1 MKRDYWAFFVL
12 VLFISLGKAQDFTI
26 TGKVLD
32 MDQNPIPLANVLLKD
47 QDSVLVSGTATDEEG
62 LFRFA
67 NLPAGRYLI
76 SASYILNPS
85 QVIALELTSDQDVG
99 ILTITEE
106 AQALEG
112 VTVTYEKPRLERFP
126 DRLVFN
132 VANTAIVD
140 GTIWE
145 LLKATPS
152 LTMAKGQLSV
162 KGNTAITVLIND
174 RRVNLPAKDLE
185 NLLSGASAGSVE
197 AIEVITNPPAKY
209 SAEDGVL
216 INIKMG
222 KNLVAGYNGAVF
234 NRYRQAVFAKHTVGT
249 DHYFKGK
256 KTDFSV
262 NYSFSKD
269 KWLTRYTDITNFPEN
284 GALGGLWTADQDRIF
299 RSDRHNLSTFF
310 DYSPNERNTF
320 SFSSINVLTPKIGVT
335 DDSRTVINGADGG
348 LRSTFE
354 TTNTSGR
361 DQLNLSFYGDWTHRF
376 KKEGAELSLLSHYT
390 FYDKSD
396 AQALNTDF
404 FDGAG
409 SLTGENDFTTASQQ
423 KINLYTLQLDY
434 STPLGTASRLE
445 TGLRYAGIASKST
458 ILQQG
463 FDRDQP
469 GINPT
474 EAGVFDYDE
483 AIYAAY
489 LSFNTQWDKWKLRSG
504 LRAEQTETVGN
515 LDIANGPNE
524 NSYLELFPSFSLQH
538 LFNDQNNLTLQYAR
552 RIDRPRYDYINPF
565 QYFQNNFTVFEGNP
579 NLLPAIRNRLTLV
592 YAFNKNYTVE
602 LFYEDDASKFN
613 EQVFQDNDAN
623 LLRFIS
629 DNLDGSFNYGIDG
642 TYSLDLTE
650 RWYSYLLVAYFYRR
664 DTFRDLES
672 QVLVENA
679 VNTFIARANQSF
691 TLLKDKS
698 LLADLSFFYQ
708 SPMVNGNRRMDGIS
722 MLDFNLRKT
731 FWNKAASLSLGIED
745 IFNQGNFFSRR
756 QFLDQNNTTF
766 TRKENRLLTVGF
778 RYKFG
783 NTKIRDNYKR
793 KNLDERQRI

>member
-1 MKRDYWAFFVL
+1 MKRDYWTFFIL
-12 VLFISLGKAQDFTI
+12 VLLFSLGNAQEFSL

-32 MDQNPIPLANVLLKD
+32 AEQNPIPLANVLLKD
-47 QDSVLVSGTATDEEG
+47 QDSVLFKGTATDDEG
-62 LFRFA
+62 LFRFK
-67 NLPAGRYLI
+67 NIPAGSYFI
-76 SASYILNPS
+76 SASYILNQS
-85 QVIALELTSDQDVG
+85 QEIRVEVAADIHVG
-99 ILTITEE
+99 TLTILESAQVLEE
-106 AQALEG
+106 
-112 VTVTYEKPRLERFP
+112 VTVTYEKPKLERLP

-152 LTMAKGQLSV
+152 LTIVKGQLSV

-174 RRVNLPAKDLE
+174 RRVNLPAADLE

-197 AIEVITNPPAKY
+197 SIEVITNPPAKY

-269 KWLTRYTDITNFPEN
+269 KWLTRYTDITNFPQT
-284 GALGGLWTADQDRIF
+284 GTLGGIWTANQERIL
-299 RSDRHNLSTFF
+299 RRDRHNLSTFF
-310 DYSPNERNTF
+310 DYTPNERNTF
-320 SFSSINVLTPKIGVT
+320 SFSSINVLAPKIGVT
-335 DDSRTVINGADGG
+335 DDSRTVINDANGT
-348 LRSTFE
+348 LSSTFE

-361 DQLNLSFYGDWTHRF
+361 DQLNLSFYGDWTHKF
-376 KKEGAELSLLSHYT
+376 KKEGAQLSLLSHYT
-390 FYDKSD
+390 FYDNSD
-396 AQALNTDF
+396 DQALNTDF
-404 FDGAG
+404 FDQNGA
-409 SLTGENDFTTASQQ
+409 LTGENNFTTASQQ
-423 KINLYTLQLDY
+423 KINLFTMQLDY
-434 STPLGTASRLE
+434 ATPMGTASQLE
-445 TGLRYAGIASKST
+445 TGLRYAGIDSRST
-458 ILQQG
+458 ILQEG
-463 FDRDQP
+463 FDRNQP

-474 EAGVFDYDE
+474 EAGIFDYDE

-515 LDIANGPNE
+515 LDIANAPNV
-524 NSYLELFPSFSLQH
+524 NSYLELFPSFSLQY
-538 LFNDQNNLTLQYAR
+538 LPNENNNLTLQYAR

-592 YAFNKNYTVE
+592 HTFNQNYTVE
-602 LFYEDDASKFN
+602 LFYEDYANKFN

-629 DNLDGSFNYGIDG
+629 DNLDDSFNYGIDG
-642 TYSLDLTE
+642 TYSLDITE

-672 QVLVENA
+672 QILVENG

-731 FWNKAASLSLGIED
+731 FWNKAGSLSLGIED

-756 QFLDQNNTTF
+756 QFLDQDNSTF
-766 TRKENRLLTVGF
+766 TRQENRLLTLGF

-793 KNLDERQRI
+793 KSLDERDRI